1 MVPARQASFGY
12 PCFLINSA
20 KLHLRLLSLF
30 RCITLLNAA
39 MTAHPP
45 EILCDGCGQCASS
58 EHLARR
64 LQRLEW
70 ATRYRP
76 IHLHTLLLGAFSP
89 QVSAEFLYS
98 PEQAHS
104 GEAANVIVAS
114 GISTAGKSGDAVL
127 SEFQRRGIYL
137 THVLE
142 CPLDVP
148 SSRSDLLN
156 DVVIARLPTL
166 FTRIRRSLK
175 PKRLAFISGS
185 LTPLIERFAS
195 AQLNC
200 ELVLDDGRAFPLDH
214 SNPAEATAAI
224 ARFYD
229 VLAVPAS
236 R

>member
-1 MVPARQASFGY
+1 
-12 PCFLINSA
+12 
-20 KLHLRLLSLF
+20 
-30 RCITLLNAA
+30 
-39 MTAHPP
+39 MTANAL
-45 EILCDGCGQCASS
+45 EILCDGCGQPASP

-76 IHLHTLLLGAFSP
+76 IHLHTLLLGAVSP
-89 QVSAEFLYS
+89 QVATEFLYS
-98 PEQAHS
+98 PNEAHF
-104 GEAANVIVAS
+104 GEAANLITAAA
-114 GISTAGKSGDAVL
+114 ISTTGKSADAIQ

-142 CPLDVP
+142 CPLDVL
-148 SSRSDLLN
+148 SGGADFLN
-156 DVVIARLPTL
+156 NALISRLPAL

-175 PKRLAFISGS
+175 PKRVAFISRS

-200 ELVLDDGRAFPLDH
+200 ELALDDGRAFALDH
-214 SNPAEATAAI
+214 SNPAGLTAAI
-224 ARFYD
+224 ARFQD

>member
-1 MVPARQASFGY
+1 
-12 PCFLINSA
+12 
-20 KLHLRLLSLF
+20 
-30 RCITLLNAA
+30 
-39 MTAHPP
+39 MTANTS
-45 EILCDGCGQCASS
+45 EILCDGCGQPASP
-58 EHLARR
+58 EHIARR

-89 QVSAEFLYS
+89 EAPAEFLYS
-98 PEQAHS
+98 PDEAHS
-104 GEAANVIVAS
+104 GEAAHLVVAA
-114 GISTAGKSGDAVL
+114 GISAAGKTGDAIL

-142 CPLDVP
+142 CPLGVP
-148 SSRSDLLN
+148 SSGADFLTNAL
-156 DVVIARLPTL
+156 ITRLPKL

-185 LTPLIERFAS
+185 LTPFIERFAS
-195 AQLNC
+195 AQLGC
-200 ELVLDDGRAFPLDH
+200 ELVLDDGRAFALDH
-214 SNPAEATAAI
+214 SNPAAASATI
-224 ARFYD
+224 ARFQD

>member
-1 MVPARQASFGY
+1 MVPARQVAFGY
-12 PCFLINSA
+12 ARFLLTPRPVCSRCSA
-20 KLHLRLLSLF
+20 ALH
-30 RCITLLNAA
+30 CYAA
-39 MTAHPP
+39 MTADTS
-45 EILCDGCGQCASS
+45 EILCDGCGQPASP
-58 EHLARR
+58 EHISLR

-76 IHLHTLLLGAFSP
+76 IHLHTLLLGAVSP
-89 QVSAEFLYS
+89 PALAEYLYS
-98 PEQAHS
+98 PEQTHF
-104 GEAANVIVAS
+104 GEGANLVAAA
-114 GISTAGKSGDAVL
+114 GISTAGKSADTIQ

-148 SSRSDLLN
+148 SSAPNFLTN
-156 DVVIARLPTL
+156 AFITRLPTL

-185 LTPLIERFAS
+185 LTQLIESFAS

-200 ELVLDDGRAFPLDH
+200 ELVLDDGRAFALDH
-214 SNPAEATAAI
+214 SSPAEVTAAI
-224 ARFYD
+224 ARVQD
-229 VLAVPAS
+229 VLSVPAI

>member
-1 MVPARQASFGY
+1 
-12 PCFLINSA
+12 
-20 KLHLRLLSLF
+20 
-30 RCITLLNAA
+30 
-39 MTAHPP
+39 MTVNTP
-45 EILCDGCGQCASS
+45 EIVCDGCGQCASA

-76 IHLHTLLLGAFSP
+76 IHLHTLLLGDISP
-89 QVSAEFLYS
+89 QAGAEYLYA

-104 GEAANVIVAS
+104 GEAAYLVVAA
-114 GISTAGKSGDAVL
+114 GISSPGKSVDGIQ

-148 SSRSDLLN
+148 SSGADFLDNAL
-156 DVVIARLPTL
+156 ITRLPTL

-175 PKRLAFISGS
+175 PKRLAFISGY

-200 ELVLDDGRAFPLDH
+200 ELVLDDSRAFPLDH
-214 SNPAEATAAI
+214 SNPTEVSAAI
-224 ARFYD
+224 ARLQN

>member
-1 MVPARQASFGY
+1 
-12 PCFLINSA
+12 
-20 KLHLRLLSLF
+20 
-30 RCITLLNAA
+30 
-39 MTAHPP
+39 MTANTS
-45 EILCDGCGQCASS
+45 EILCDGCGQPASP

-76 IHLHTLLLGAFSP
+76 IHLHTLVLGAFSP
-89 QVSAEFLYS
+89 EAPAEFLYS
-98 PEQAHS
+98 PEEAHS
-104 GEAANVIVAS
+104 GEAANLVAAA
-114 GISTAGKSGDAVL
+114 GISTAGKSADTIQ

-148 SSRSDLLN
+148 STAPDFLTN
-156 DVVIARLPTL
+156 AFITRLPTL

-185 LTPLIERFAS
+185 LTPSIERFAS

-200 ELVLDDGRAFPLDH
+200 ELALDDGRAFALDN
-214 SNPAEATAAI
+214 SNPAAATAAI
-224 ARFYD
+224 VRFQD

>member
-1 MVPARQASFGY
+1 
-12 PCFLINSA
+12 
-20 KLHLRLLSLF
+20 
-30 RCITLLNAA
+30 
-39 MTAHPP
+39 MTTNT
-45 EILCDGCGQCASS
+45 EILCDGCGQPASP
-58 EHLARR
+58 EHIARR

-89 QVSAEFLYS
+89 QAPAQFLYS
-98 PEQAHS
+98 PEETHS
-104 GEAANVIVAS
+104 GEAANLIAAA
-114 GISTAGKSGDAVL
+114 GISSAGKSTDTIL

-142 CPLDVP
+142 CPLDVL
-148 SSRSDLLN
+148 SRGADFLN
-156 DVVIARLPTL
+156 NALITRLPTL

-185 LTPLIERFAS
+185 LTPLVEHFAS

-200 ELVLDDGRAFPLDH
+200 ELVLDDGRAFALDH
-214 SNPAEATAAI
+214 SNPAEVTAAI
-224 ARFYD
+224 TRFQD
-229 VLAVPAS
+229 ILAVPAS

>member
-1 MVPARQASFGY
+1 
-12 PCFLINSA
+12 
-20 KLHLRLLSLF
+20 
-30 RCITLLNAA
+30 
-39 MTAHPP
+39 MTAHTS
-45 EILCDGCGQCASS
+45 EILCDGCGQLASS
-58 EHLARR
+58 EHIARR

-76 IHLHTLLLGAFSP
+76 IHLHTLLLGAISP
-89 QVSAEFLYS
+89 QAPADFLYS
-98 PEQAHS
+98 PEETHS
-104 GEAANVIVAS
+104 GEAANLIAAA
-114 GISTAGKSGDAVL
+114 GISPASKSADAIQ

-148 SSRSDLLN
+148 SSGVDFLN
-156 DVVIARLPTL
+156 NALITRLPTL

-185 LTPLIERFAS
+185 LTPSIERFAS

-200 ELVLDDGRAFPLDH
+200 ELALDDGRAFALDN
-214 SNPAEATAAI
+214 SNPAAATAAI
-224 ARFYD
+224 VRFQD

>member
-1 MVPARQASFGY
+1 M
-12 PCFLINSA
+12 
-20 KLHLRLLSLF
+20 
-30 RCITLLNAA
+30 NAH
-39 MTAHPP
+39 TS
-45 EILCDGCGQCASS
+45 EILCDGCGQPAAP
-58 EHLARR
+58 EHIARR

-76 IHLHTLLLGAFSP
+76 IHLHTLLLGAISP
-89 QVSAEFLYS
+89 LVLAEFLYS
-98 PEQAHS
+98 PEKSHS
-104 GEAANVIVAS
+104 GEAAHLIAAA
-114 GISTAGKSGDAVL
+114 GISISGKSADAIQ

-148 SSRSDLLN
+148 STGPDFLTN
-156 DVVIARLPTL
+156 AFITRLPAL

-175 PKRLAFISGS
+175 PRRLALISRS

-200 ELVLDDGRAFPLDH
+200 ELVLDDGRAFALDH
-214 SNPAEATAAI
+214 SSPVEVTAAI
-224 ARFYD
+224 ARFQD
-229 VLAVPAS
+229 VLSVPAS

>member
-1 MVPARQASFGY
+1 MSVST
-12 PCFLINSA
+12 S
-20 KLHLRLLSLF
+20 
-30 RCITLLNAA
+30 
-39 MTAHPP
+39 
-45 EILCDGCGQCASS
+45 EILCDGCGQPASPQ
-58 EHLARR
+58 HLARR

-76 IHLHTLLLGAFSP
+76 IHLHTLLLGDTSP
-89 QVSAEFLYS
+89 QSPAEFLYS

-104 GEAANVIVAS
+104 GEAANLISAA
-114 GISTAGKSGDAVL
+114 GISSAGKSADAIQ

-137 THVLE
+137 THLLE
-142 CPLDVP
+142 CPLEVL
-148 SSRSDLLN
+148 SSGDDFLN
-156 DVVIARLPTL
+156 NALIMRLPML

-175 PKRLAFISGS
+175 PKRLAFISES

-200 ELVLDDGRAFPLDH
+200 ELALDDGRAFALDN
-214 SNPAEATAAI
+214 SNPAEVKAAI
-224 ARFYD
+224 TRFQD

>member
-1 MVPARQASFGY
+1 
-12 PCFLINSA
+12 
-20 KLHLRLLSLF
+20 
-30 RCITLLNAA
+30 
-39 MTAHPP
+39 MTSNTS
-45 EILCDGCGQCASS
+45 EILCDGCGQPASP

-76 IHLHTLLLGAFSP
+76 IHLHTLLLGVSSP
-89 QVSAEFLYS
+89 QAPAQFLYS
-98 PEQAHS
+98 PEQSHS
-104 GEAANVIVAS
+104 GEAANLVAAA
-114 GISTAGKSGDAVL
+114 GISAAGRSADAIQ
-127 SEFQRRGIYL
+127 SEFQRRSIYL

-148 SSRSDLLN
+148 SGGADFLSNAL
-156 DVVIARLPTL
+156 ITRLPTL

-195 AQLNC
+195 AQLGC
-200 ELVLDDGRAFPLDH
+200 ELVLDDGRGFALDH
-214 SNPAEATAAI
+214 SNPAEVTAAI
-224 ARFYD
+224 ARFQD

>member
-1 MVPARQASFGY
+1 
-12 PCFLINSA
+12 
-20 KLHLRLLSLF
+20 
-30 RCITLLNAA
+30 
-39 MTAHPP
+39 MTTNTS
-45 EILCDGCGQCASS
+45 EIFCDGCGQAASP

-89 QVSAEFLYS
+89 QAPTEFLYS
-98 PEQAHS
+98 PEETHS
-104 GEAANVIVAS
+104 GEAANLLAAA
-114 GISTAGKSGDAVL
+114 GISSAGKSTDTIL

-142 CPLDVP
+142 CPLDVL
-148 SSRSDLLN
+148 SSGTGFLN
-156 DVVIARLPTL
+156 NTLITRLPTL

-175 PKRLAFISGS
+175 PKRLAFISGN

-200 ELVLDDGRAFPLDH
+200 EFVLDDGRAFALDH
-214 SNPAEATAAI
+214 SNPSEVTAAI
-224 ARFYD
+224 TRFQD

>member
-1 MVPARQASFGY
+1 
-12 PCFLINSA
+12 
-20 KLHLRLLSLF
+20 
-30 RCITLLNAA
+30 
-39 MTAHPP
+39 MTTNTS
-45 EILCDGCGQCASS
+45 EILCDGCGQPSS
-58 EHLARR
+58 PGHIARR

-76 IHLHTLLLGAFSP
+76 IHLHTLLLGAISP
-89 QVSAEFLYS
+89 QAPAEFLYS
-98 PEQAHS
+98 PEDAHS
-104 GEAANVIVAS
+104 GEAANLIAAA
-114 GISTAGKSGDAVL
+114 GISAAGKSTDTIL

-148 SSRSDLLN
+148 SRGADFLN
-156 DVVIARLPTL
+156 NALITRLPTL

-185 LTPLIERFAS
+185 LTPLVERFTS

-200 ELVLDDGRAFPLDH
+200 ELALDDGRAFALDH
-214 SNPAEATAAI
+214 SNPPEVTAAI
-224 ARFYD
+224 TRFQD
-229 VLAVPAS
+229 ILAVPAS

>member
-1 MVPARQASFGY
+1 MMADTS
-12 PCFLINSA
+12 
-20 KLHLRLLSLF
+20 
-30 RCITLLNAA
+30 
-39 MTAHPP
+39 
-45 EILCDGCGQCASS
+45 EILCDGCGQPASP
-58 EHLARR
+58 EHIARR

-76 IHLHTLLLGAFSP
+76 IHLHTLLLGAISP
-89 QVSAEFLYS
+89 LAPVEFLYS
-98 PEQAHS
+98 PEKTHS
-104 GEAANVIVAS
+104 GEAANLVAAA
-114 GISTAGKSGDAVL
+114 GISTAGKSADTIQ

-148 SSRSDLLN
+148 SNAADFLSEAL
-156 DVVIARLPTL
+156 ITRLPTL

-175 PKRLAFISGS
+175 PKRLAFISSS

-195 AQLNC
+195 AQLDC

-214 SNPAEATAAI
+214 SSPAEVTAAI
-224 ARFYD
+224 ARVQD
-229 VLAVPAS
+229 VLSVPAS

>member
-1 MVPARQASFGY
+1 MSVST
-12 PCFLINSA
+12 S
-20 KLHLRLLSLF
+20 
-30 RCITLLNAA
+30 
-39 MTAHPP
+39 
-45 EILCDGCGQCASS
+45 EILCDGCGQPAAP

-76 IHLHTLLLGAFSP
+76 IHLHTLLLGAISP
-89 QVSAEFLYS
+89 PAPAEFLYS
-98 PEQAHS
+98 PGDQHF
-104 GEAANVIVAS
+104 GEAANLIAAA
-114 GISTAGKSGDAVL
+114 GISAADKSADVIQ
-127 SEFQRRGIYL
+127 SEVQRRGIYM

-142 CPLDVP
+142 CPLEVP
-148 SSRSDLLN
+148 SREDDFLDNVL
-156 DVVIARLPTL
+156 IARLPTL

-175 PKRLAFISGS
+175 PKRLAFVSGS

-200 ELVLDDGRAFPLDH
+200 ELALDDGRAFALDN
-214 SNPAEATAAI
+214 SNPAEVKAAI
-224 ARFYD
+224 TRFQD

>member
-1 MVPARQASFGY
+1 
-12 PCFLINSA
+12 
-20 KLHLRLLSLF
+20 
-30 RCITLLNAA
+30 
-39 MTAHPP
+39 MTANTS
-45 EILCDGCGQCASS
+45 EILCDGCGRPTSP
-58 EHLARR
+58 EHIARR

-76 IHLHTLLLGAFSP
+76 IHLHTLLLGAISP
-89 QVSAEFLYS
+89 IVQAEFLYS
-98 PEQAHS
+98 PEKSQS
-104 GEAANVIVAS
+104 GEAANLIAAA
-114 GISTAGKSGDAVL
+114 GISTAGKSADTIQ

-148 SSRSDLLN
+148 SKGADFLSDVL
-156 DVVIARLPTL
+156 ITRLPAL

-175 PKRLAFISGS
+175 PKRLAFVSRS

-214 SNPAEATAAI
+214 SSPVEVTAAI
-224 ARFYD
+224 ARVQD
-229 VLAVPAS
+229 VLSVSAS